1 MKLSR
6 FLVPPFA
13 LSLWAWLKHGVR
25 ISPRAEVEWSHHF
38 EAGRG
43 TTIASYCK
51 IKSSSGPF
59 RIGAGTQIAS
69 FSFLSSHAGGLE
81 IGRDCMIGPSASIT
95 ANGYRYDDL
104 DTPIRLQE
112 QTTAGIT
119 IGDNVWIAAGAVVLD
134 GADIG
139 SGSIVTPN
147 SVVSGRI
154 PENSVV
160 QGIPAK
166 VIFTRR

>member
-6 FLVPPFA
+6 FLMPPIVLTPWA
-13 LSLWAWLKHGVR
+13 LVRHGVK
-25 ISPRAEVEWSHHF
+25 ISPRAEVEWSRNM

-43 TTIASYCK
+43 VTISSYCK
-51 IKSSSGPF
+51 VKSSSGPL

-69 FSFLSSHAGGLE
+69 FCFLSSHTGGLE
-81 IGRDCMIGPSASIT
+81 IGSDCMIGPNASIT

-104 DTPIRLQE
+104 DKPVRLQE
-112 QTTAGIT
+112 QTSIGIR
-119 IGDNVWIAAGAVVLD
+119 IGDDVWIAAGVVVLD

-160 QGIPAK
+160 QGSPAK